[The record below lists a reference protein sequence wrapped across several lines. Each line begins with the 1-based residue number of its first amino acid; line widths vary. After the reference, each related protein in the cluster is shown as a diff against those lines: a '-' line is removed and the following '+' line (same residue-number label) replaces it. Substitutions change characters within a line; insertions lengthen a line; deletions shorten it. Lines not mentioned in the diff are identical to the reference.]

1 MPVIDEWLVRKDC
14 ASVPPEASK
23 FISIGVTAAITSLI
37 LAVFTFSAS
46 IPIKS
51 PRVCFEITSPVTSST
66 VSFTVIPSKDGITKL
81 RILSTFL

>member
-51 PRVCFEITSPVTSST
+51 PRVCFEISPVTSST